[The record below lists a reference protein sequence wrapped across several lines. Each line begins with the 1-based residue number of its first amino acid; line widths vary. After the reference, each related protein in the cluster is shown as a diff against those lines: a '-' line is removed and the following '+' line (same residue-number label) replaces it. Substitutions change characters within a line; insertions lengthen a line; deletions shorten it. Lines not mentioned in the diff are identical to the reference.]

1 MVRWMVKKDI
11 IEKLEKMR
19 NSVKE
24 SIDEL
29 EEEKAEIKRKMAKSQ
44 ATIQHEGSVRWM
56 RMLPKAKTRE
66 SLMFSTQSLG
76 NPIKAVCGAEASMN
90 RLAWGYES

>member
-1 MVRWMVKKDI
+1 MVRRMVKKDI

-44 ATIQHEGSVRWM
+44 ATIQHEGSVR
-56 RMLPKAKTRE
+56 
-66 SLMFSTQSLG
+66 
-76 NPIKAVCGAEASMN
+76 
-90 RLAWGYES
+90 